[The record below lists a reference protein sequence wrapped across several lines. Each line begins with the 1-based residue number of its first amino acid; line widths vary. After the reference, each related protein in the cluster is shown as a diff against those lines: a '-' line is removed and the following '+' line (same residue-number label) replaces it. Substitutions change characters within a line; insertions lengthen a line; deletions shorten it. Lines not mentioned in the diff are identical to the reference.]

1 MVSLRA
7 ITVAIAVASLA
18 AQQDFSVPFQSR
30 FVPSPISVWREALIG
45 LSAGLVWYGTWKAL
59 ANLVKR
65 EQMKRRKTLRYL
77 APTAMLA
84 GTWVV
89 FLALSGSRWPTAGV
103 VGLLL
108 NGTLFLFIL
117 ADAPALLLSSGLL
130 NLAVVA
136 GLPPLFQGL
145 MGSGVA
151 WLVWFAIIR
160 LFEWHREVNARVSLR
175 ITN

>member
-89 FLALSGSRWPTAGV
+89 FLALSGSRWPTQGV

-145 MGSGVA
+145 MGSAVA